1 MTSGASERRPPQ
13 VTFAGWL
20 VVGGSIFVLLGAFEA
35 MSSLRTLETRA
46 MIEQFL
52 DEPPGSSLGIGYER
66 TVQLRRIAILVLA
79 ACATA
84 AAILGIF
91 ALRRDKGARIGL
103 TVVAPPL
110 FVAGSVAGGFASAVV
125 TVSIVMLWL
134 EPARSWFARRP
145 LPERFRLPR
154 DGAARSDRPAAPG
167 GSDPSYGAQPPASSP
182 PTYPSYAPEQP
193 PAAERPGSPYASGS
207 PYAQP
212 AAYQGFGE
220 AHGRPVQPPWEAAA
234 PTRRPGAVL
243 AAALATWVASGLL
256 ALLMLAQVV
265 LVLANPDLLMD
276 EVRRTQPD
284 VLDQG
289 VTTDYLLGAT
299 VAIGAVVVIWCVA
312 ACVLAALAMRGRG
325 WARVLLLVSA
335 SVAGGICLLG
345 TLVAPPLVVGV
356 PATAIAVVALLR
368 REVSAWFAAQDR
380 ARRA

>member
-167 GSDPSYGAQPPASSP
+167 GSDPSYGAQPPRRPRRPTRATPRSSRPRPRGPARRTPRARPTRSPRRTRASGRPTAARCSRRGRQPRRRGAPGPCWRRPSP
-182 PTYPSYAPEQP
+182 
-193 PAAERPGSPYASGS
+193 RGSPRACS
-207 PYAQP
+207 PCSCS
-212 AAYQGFGE
+212 
-220 AHGRPVQPPWEAAA
+220 RRWSSCSR
-234 PTRRPGAVL
+234 TR
-243 AAALATWVASGLL
+243 T
-256 ALLMLAQVV
+256 
-265 LVLANPDLLMD
+265 
-276 EVRRTQPD
+276 
-284 VLDQG
+284 
-289 VTTDYLLGAT
+289 
-299 VAIGAVVVIWCVA
+299 C
-312 ACVLAALAMRGRG
+312 
-325 WARVLLLVSA
+325 
-335 SVAGGICLLG
+335 
-345 TLVAPPLVVGV
+345 
-356 PATAIAVVALLR
+356 
-368 REVSAWFAAQDR
+368 
-380 ARRA
+380 